1 MFLEVRLT
9 FYSCGGLFFGFR
21 ADFPLSVYARG
32 FYAPLIAP
40 ADSYIL
46 VIPCGIRLWLR
57 YYHFRFGLIIYICEY
72 KYIIIMIKI
81 ANTRLIINMKT
92 ISNTNI
98 FSLLLLCLAAA
109 ILLVLLL
116 PLFFIKK

>member
-1 MFLEVRLT
+1 VHFSVRL
-9 FYSCGGLFFGFR
+9 YK
-21 ADFPLSVYARG
+21 
-32 FYAPLIAP
+32 
-40 ADSYIL
+40 
-46 VIPCGIRLWLR
+46 
-57 YYHFRFGLIIYICEY
+57 CEY
-72 KYIIIMIKI
+72 KYIIMIKI
-81 ANTRLIINMKT
+81 ANTRLINMKT